1 MRSPYHRSPSST
13 GPSPIDAH
21 RHCGRYCRQREFA
34 RAIHEYNTTTRA
46 CPFPSDANQW
56 QPEAMRP
63 PRDGNARARAKAALH
78 PRDNSSK
85 ARSKD
90 ALCPRDGS
98 AKARSKAARKPLYVR
113 ATAAPRPLEGRFA
126 SSSGRQAATVRLPRG
141 PAPPARAAVAPAAA
155 PAAHR
160 RRGSSLP
167 A

>member
-34 RAIHEYNTTTRA
+34 RAIHKYNTTTRA

-63 PRDGNARARAKAALH
+63 PRDGNAKARAKPLYIRATTARKPARKTLCVRATAARK
-78 PRDNSSK
+78 P
-85 ARSKD
+85 
-90 ALCPRDGS
+90 
-98 AKARSKAARKPLYVR
+98 ARKPLYVR
-113 ATAAPRPLEGRFA
+113 ATAAPRPALRPLCLNQR
-126 SSSGRQAATVRLPRG
+126 SSGRATVRLPRG

-160 RRGSSLP
+160 RRGSSLR